1 MRYLIVAVG
10 LVALFPL
17 TTAAQS
23 IEGVWQRTEIVFAGG
38 PATVRSTQPGLSI
51 ITDTHI
57 AALEDNGQALR
68 TTLNSPSDDEI
79 LAALVVYTAAAG
91 PYEMNGSTITFTP
104 TTAANPNQINTAIAA
119 EIAFDG
125 NDSFTSVITNPNG
138 ATQTRKY
145 TRVK

>member
-1 MRYLIVAVG
+1 MRSLIIAVA

-17 TTAAQS
+17 ITSAQS
-23 IEGVWQRTEIVFAGG
+23 IVGVWQRTEIVIEGG
-38 PATVRSTQPGLSI
+38 PSTFRSDQPGLSI

-57 AALEDNGQALR
+57 ATLEDNGQALR
-68 TTLNSPSDDEI
+68 STLDSPSDDEI
-79 LAALVVYTAAAG
+79 LAALRVYTAAAG
-91 PYEMNGSTITFTP
+91 PYEMNGSAITFTP

-119 EIAFDG
+119 EITFDG

-145 TRVK
+145 TRVR

>member
-23 IEGVWQRTEIVFAGG
+23 IEGVWQRTEIVFAGW

-57 AALEDNGQALR
+57 ATLEDNGQALR
-68 TTLNSPSDDEI
+68 TTLGLIRFRGHILKGGYDVHDGRDE
-79 LAALVVYTAAAG
+79 AG
-91 PYEMNGSTITFTP
+91 PAGTP
-104 TTAANPNQINTAIAA
+104 A
-119 EIAFDG
+119 
-125 NDSFTSVITNPNG
+125 V
-138 ATQTRKY
+138 
-145 TRVK
+145 